1 MTNRRLRF
9 HDRGM
14 ALSACVRFGM
24 TLIIGLWVGSHGI
37 AQDAPVAPSAAA
49 RVESTGVKR
58 VETGEQHAALSSFDE
73 LMRSFVAD
81 NKLPGATLSVTRG
94 GKLVYARGFGWADVE
109 NKQKMQPE
117 SLMRIASIS
126 KPITAVAILQLVDRQ
141 LLKLDDRIVDVL
153 QLEDQLTDARW
164 RRITVRHCLQHSGGW
179 DRSKSF
185 DPMFQSVRFA
195 REQKREPPAGTQQ
208 VIQSM
213 IVRPLD
219 FDPGTQ
225 YAYSNFGYCLLGRVI
240 ERKTGRAYEEFVK
253 ASVLAPLG
261 IRRMRLGKTL
271 KAERATDE
279 VRYYTKDGRR
289 LPSVVGSQRGQ
300 AVPAAYGGWYLE
312 AMDAH
317 GGWIASAVDLVRL
330 ASAFDDPTT
339 CEILSTQSIQTMFSR
354 PAAPLWLDENQMP
367 RAHYYG
373 CGWLVRPVGS
383 TGRLNTWH
391 TGSLDGTSTLLV
403 RRHDGLNWCVLFNS
417 RDMPDGSRPAVKMDP
432 LIHRAA
438 DAVKDWP
445 GRDLFSGQR

>member
-1 MTNRRLRF
+1 M
-9 HDRGM
+9 
-14 ALSACVRFGM
+14 SAGVCLEKM
-24 TLIIGLWVGSHGI
+24 LIIGLWVGSLGI
-37 AQDAPVAPSAAA
+37 AGDALPGASAAERDKA
-49 RVESTGVKR
+49 TGVNR

-73 LMRSFVAD
+73 LLRRFVAD

-109 NKQKMQPE
+109 HKQQMQPE

-126 KPITAVAILQLVDRQ
+126 KPITAIAILQLADRK
-141 LLKLDDRIVDVL
+141 LLKLDDRIVDIL
-153 QLEDQLTDARW
+153 QLDDQVTDARW
-164 RRITVRHCLQHSGGW
+164 RRITIRHCLQHSGGW

-195 REQKREPPAGTQQ
+195 REQQREPPAGTEQ

-271 KAERATDE
+271 KADRAPDE
-279 VRYYTKDGRR
+279 VSYYTKDGRR
-289 LPSVVGSQRGQ
+289 RPSVVGPHRGE

-330 ASAFDDPTT
+330 ASALDDPAT
-339 CEILSTQSIQTMFSR
+339 CGILSKESIQTMFSR

-367 RAHYYG
+367 RSHYYG

-383 TGRLNTWH
+383 RGRLNTWH

-403 RRHDGLNWCVLFNS
+403 RRQDGLNWCVLFNS
-417 RDMPDGSRPAVKMDP
+417 RDMPDGTRPAVKIDP

-438 DAVKDWP
+438 DAVTDWP
-445 GRDLFSGQR
+445 DRDLFSQQR

>member
-1 MTNRRLRF
+1 
-9 HDRGM
+9 
-14 ALSACVRFGM
+14 M

-37 AQDAPVAPSAAA
+37 AQDVPVAPSAAA

-94 GKLVYARGFGWADVE
+94 GQLVYARGFGWADVE

-153 QLEDQLTDARW
+153 QLGDQLTDARW

-289 LPSVVGSQRGQ
+289 LPSVVGPQRGQ

-438 DAVKDWP
+438 DAVKAWP